1 MPAVMQPSWVT
12 TIDIGLISPISMVTT
27 TNFSL
32 LDYAMHVTVLTYF
45 CIIKTLKQD
54 GVLAYVYIE
63 AFYMHSFSTSALSL
77 RFKRLK
83 G

>member
-32 LDYAMHVTVLTYF
+32 LDYAMHVNTFAT
-45 CIIKTLKQD
+45 TQP
-54 GVLAYVYIE
+54 LA
-63 AFYMHSFSTSALSL
+63 A
-77 RFKRLK
+77 
-83 G
+83 